1 MFKFIRR
8 LLYGLAILSGVAG
21 LLAGGLPLA
30 QFARER
36 LQAEDSARDYYD
48 TTYLHAPEIIFLLS
62 LILLVGVCIGLAL
75 EKGISPA
82 EPPRTGATEKPA
94 ELQRTEGADISASKE
109 TPAPPPKET
118 ADDKLSRLVNREKE

>member
-1 MFKFIRR
+1 MLKIIRYV
-8 LLYGLAILSGVAG
+8 LYGLAILSGVAG

-82 EPPRTGATEKPA
+82 EPPRSEKPA
-94 ELQRTEGADISASKE
+94 GPQRTEAAAISASKE
-109 TPAPPPKET
+109 TPAPPSKET
-118 ADDKLSRLVNREKE
+118 ADNKLSRLVKGEKD

>member
-8 LLYGLAILSGVAG
+8 LLYGLAVLSGVAG
-21 LLAGGLPLA
+21 LLIGGLPLA

-36 LQAEDSARDYYD
+36 LHTDDSARDYYD

-62 LILLVGVCIGLAL
+62 LILLVCVCIALAL

-82 EPPRTGATEKPA
+82 EPTRSEATEKPP
-94 ELQRTEGADISASKE
+94 EPQRKEAAVTSISGE
-109 TPAPPPKET
+109 NAPPPSKET
-118 ADDKLSRLVNREKE
+118 ADEKLSRLLNREKE

>member
-1 MFKFIRR
+1 MLKIIRYV
-8 LLYGLAILSGVAG
+8 LYGLAILSGVAG
-21 LLAGGLPLA
+21 LMVGGLPLA

-62 LILLVGVCIGLAL
+62 LILLVGVCIGLTL

-82 EPPRTGATEKPA
+82 NPPRSEKPA
-94 ELQRTEGADISASKE
+94 ELQRTEAAAISAAGE
-109 TPAPPPKET
+109 IPAPQTSES
-118 ADDKLSRLVNREKE
+118 ADEKLSRLLNREKE